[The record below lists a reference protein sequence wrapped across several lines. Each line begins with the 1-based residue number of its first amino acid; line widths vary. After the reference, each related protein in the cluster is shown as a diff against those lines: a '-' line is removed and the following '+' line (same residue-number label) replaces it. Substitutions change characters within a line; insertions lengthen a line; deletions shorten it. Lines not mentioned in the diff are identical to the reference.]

1 MRIAAVSFLAL
12 ALGAATLL
20 PACALQT
27 EPNEP
32 GHFVGTVEEIDHTR
46 FLSNKPWNV
55 HVVGDDEV
63 PGSCGMVFGI
73 IPPGENVSAT
83 QIETVDP
90 EGGVRAADKGSLRPG
105 DRVEVWAPGT
115 WLRSCPGQATA
126 ERIRILR

>member
-1 MRIAAVSFLAL
+1 MRTVSGIFISLAL
-12 ALGAATLL
+12 AAPILL
-20 PACALQT
+20 SGCALQT
-27 EPNEP
+27 EPNEL
-32 GHFVGTVEEIDHTR
+32 GHFVGTVEEIDHPR
-46 FLSNKPWNV
+46 FLSNKAWNAYV
-55 HVVGDDEV
+55 LEEDEV

-83 QIETVDP
+83 QIEIVDS